1 MSKENEEEKNFMQR
15 PTTRREFLKKSF
27 EGAAGAAVSFSI
39 LNYFTDSAEAKGFE
53 LADGI
58 VIVDPVKC
66 TGCRRCETNCTAFN
80 DGKAH
85 PYISRIK
92 VGQNYNFGK
101 TGPTI
106 NYQNG
111 DGQLGDFTIVGETC
125 RQCESPR
132 CINACPMD
140 AIYVDEKTGAR
151 VINKDSCVGCGRCAV
166 ACPYDVP
173 TVDPETEKSTK
184 CTLCEGEPSCA
195 AGCPTG
201 AIRYVAWKDVEHVLI
216 EREKLIE
223 NN

>member
-1 MSKENEEEKNFMQR
+1 MSKENEESKNFMQR
-15 PTTRREFLKKSF
+15 PTTRREFIKKSV

-39 LNYFTDSAEAKGFE
+39 LNLFTDSAHAQGIKT
-53 LADGI
+53 ADGI

-85 PYISRIK
+85 PYISRVK

-101 TGPTI
+101 NGPSY
-106 NYQNG
+106 NYKYG

-125 RQCESPR
+125 RQCESAR
-132 CINACPMD
+132 CMSACPMD
-140 AIYVDEKTGAR
+140 AISVDEKTGAR
-151 VINKDSCVGCGRCAV
+151 VIDQKKCVGCGRCAV
-166 ACPYDVP
+166 ACPYDIP
-173 TVDPETEKSTK
+173 TIDPEIKKSTK
-184 CTLCEGEPSCA
+184 CTLCEGEPTCA

-201 AIRYVAWKDVEHVLI
+201 AIDFVPWEDVEMALI
-216 EREKLIE
+216 ERENLIE

>member
-1 MSKENEEEKNFMQR
+1 MSKEKEEEKNFMER
-15 PTTRREFLKKSF
+15 PTSRRDFLKQSCA
-27 EGAAGAAVSFSI
+27 GAAGAAVSFSI
-39 LNYFTDSAEAKGFE
+39 LGLFTDSAEAKGIA

-58 VIVDPVKC
+58 VIADPVRC

-85 PYISRIK
+85 PYISRVQ

-101 TGPTI
+101 KGPGI
-106 NYQNG
+106 AYWRGNG
-111 DGQLGDFTIVGETC
+111 QFGDFTIIAETC

-132 CINACPMD
+132 CINACPME
-140 AIYVDEKTGAR
+140 AIGVDEKTGAR
-151 VINKDSCVGCGRCAV
+151 VVDKNKCVGCGRCV
-166 ACPYDVP
+166 TACPYDIP

-195 AGCPTG
+195 QGCPTG
-201 AIRYVAWKDVEHVLI
+201 AIRFIPWKEVELALI
-216 EREKLIE
+216 ERERLIE